1 MKTFFRTWPLWLALL
16 PLVGYAQTGARPD
29 PADPSMAV
37 PTTKYDSAFG
47 DYRAYKDLKVVPWK
61 QVLDEVAGVPGAV
74 GHAGHGGKAMS
85 GDMPGMAHD
94 TPGTKHDMSAMNPES
109 GKSSSAAASQT
120 QSGDSMVSQTAATP
134 SGNSDT
140 KGVVKSINRA
150 DGKLTLKHGPIPK
163 LDMPG
168 MTMVFRVNDPKLL
181 DQVKEGDEIG
191 VTVDRTGGA
200 LVITG
205 IQK

>member
-1 MKTFFRTWPLWLALL
+1 MNAFFRAWPLWLALL
-16 PLVGYAQTGARPD
+16 PLVGYAQTGARLD

-47 DYRAYKDLKVVPWK
+47 DYRPYKDQKVGPWK
-61 QVLDEVAGVPGAV
+61 QVLDEVAGVPGAA
-74 GHAGHGGKAMS
+74 GHTGHGGRAMS

-94 TPGTKHDMSAMNPES
+94 MPGTKHDMSAMNPEP
-109 GKSSSAAASQT
+109 GKASPMAPNSQGGQATAPPAAA
-120 QSGDSMVSQTAATP
+120 AP

-140 KGVVKSINRA
+140 KGVVKAINRA

-181 DQVKEGDEIG
+181 DQIKEGDEIG

-200 LVITG
+200 LTITG